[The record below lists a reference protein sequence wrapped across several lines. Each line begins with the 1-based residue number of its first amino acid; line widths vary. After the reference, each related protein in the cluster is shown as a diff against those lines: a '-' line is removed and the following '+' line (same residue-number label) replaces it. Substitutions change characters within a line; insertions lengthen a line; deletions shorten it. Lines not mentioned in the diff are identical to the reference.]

1 MLAASALSPRMLG
14 MEAELTNPLRFRTEV
29 MKNALLIVLAFALGG
44 GAMWYFT
51 HSRET
56 ASGSGGAGARPGGG
70 GGFAPGGRPQAQP
83 PLVTVGRATRD
94 KLFDAVEALGTAQAN
109 ESVTLTAKV
118 TDTVRRVNF
127 EDGDYVEAGAVL
139 VELTNQEE
147 EALLAEARAN
157 LDDAESQ
164 LRRLEDLSSRGL
176 SSASEL
182 DVARSRAGAQRARLN
197 SIVARLRDRL
207 IQAPFSGL
215 LGFRQVSPGTMLSPN
230 TAITSIDD
238 ISIIKLDFTVPE
250 TFLGTMTPGAKIV
263 AKSVSFPGRQFEGTV
278 RTVGSRVDPVTRAI
292 TVRAHLENKDGA
304 LRPGMLL
311 TVEVVTAE
319 RVALVVPESS
329 VFQIQNRA
337 YVYRVDGDIAKQQQI
352 EVGGRRFGV
361 VEVLDGLAEGDLIV
375 VEGIIKLRD
384 GARVRFDAAEAAI
397 SETSPGP
404 AEPATADAR
413 G

>member
-1 MLAASALSPRMLG
+1 
-14 MEAELTNPLRFRTEV
+14 
-29 MKNALLIVLAFALGG
+29 MKNAVLIVLAFALGG

-51 HSRET
+51 NDRGAAE
-56 ASGSGGAGARPGGG
+56 APGSAAAVPGGRPAAGGPQGPGAGFGA
-70 GGFAPGGRPQAQP
+70 GGRPQAQL
-83 PLVTVGRATRD
+83 PLVTVGRARRD
-94 KLFDAVEALGTAQAN
+94 QIYDVVEALGTTQAN

-139 VELTNQEE
+139 IELTNQEE

-164 LRRLEDLSSRGL
+164 LRRLEDLSGRGL
-176 SSASEL
+176 TSASDL
-182 DVARSRAGAQRARLN
+182 DVARSRAGAMQARLN

-238 ISIIKLDFTVPE
+238 ISVIKLDFTVPE
-250 TFLGTMTPGAKIV
+250 SAIGTMTPGAKVI
-263 AKSVSFPGRQFEGTV
+263 AKGVSFPDRDFEGTV

-292 TVRAHLENKDGA
+292 TVRAHIENADRA

-311 TVEVVTAE
+311 TVAVVTAE
-319 RVALVVPESS
+319 RTALVVPEGS
-329 VFQIQNRA
+329 VFQVQNRA
-337 YVYRVDGDIAKQQQI
+337 YVYRVDGDTVHQQQI
-352 EVGGRRFGV
+352 DVGGRRFGV
-361 VEVLDGLAEGDLIV
+361 VEVLGGLQEGDPIV
-375 VEGIIKLRD
+375 VEGIIKLRE
-384 GARVRFDAAEAAI
+384 GARVRYEAADAAI
-397 SETSPGP
+397 SERSQGSAPSSG
-404 AEPATADAR
+404 ADAR
-413 G
+413 S

>member
-1 MLAASALSPRMLG
+1 
-14 MEAELTNPLRFRTEV
+14 
-29 MKNALLIVLAFALGG
+29 MKNALIIVLAFALGG
-44 GAMWYFT
+44 GVMWYFT
-51 HSRET
+51 SDGDG
-56 ASGSGGAGARPGGG
+56 AAGAGAPAAGARPGG

-83 PLVTVGRATRD
+83 PLVTVGRAHRD
-94 KLFDAVEALGTAQAN
+94 KIFDVVEALGTAQAN

-139 VELTNQEE
+139 IELTNQEE
-147 EALLAEARAN
+147 QELLAEARAN

-164 LRRLEDLSSRGL
+164 LRRLQDLSSRGL
-176 SSASEL
+176 TPASEL
-182 DVARSRAGAQRARLN
+182 DVARSRQAAMQARLN

-207 IQAPFSGL
+207 IQAPFSGM

-250 TFLGTMTPGAKIV
+250 TAIGSMAPGARIV
-263 AKSVSFPGRQFEGTV
+263 AKSVSFPGREFEGTV
-278 RTVGSRVDPVTRAI
+278 RTIGSRVDPVTRAI
-292 TVRAHLENKDGA
+292 MVRAHIENEDRS

-319 RVALVVPESS
+319 RMALVVPEGA

-337 YVYRVDGDIAKQQQI
+337 YVYKADGEIARQQQI

-361 VEVLDGLAEGDLIV
+361 IEVLGGLADGDAIV
-375 VEGIIKLRD
+375 VEGIVKLRD
-384 GARVRFDAAEAAI
+384 GARMRYDAKDTAL
-397 SETSPGP
+397 SESSPPG
-404 AEPATADAR
+404 EPVATASDAR
-413 G
+413 S